1 MTLSESPAKKL
12 TVLIADDV
20 QETRRNTRLM
30 FASLHN
36 VEVVAIASNGRQ
48 AVEMTRQHR
57 PNIVVM
63 DINMPQM
70 DGIEAV
76 RNLRADSEI
85 SHIPVFI
92 STGEGNAKKNFT
104 KEQMTE
110 VQGFVEKPY
119 QIEKILGQIKNI
131 LKE

>member
-1 MTLSESPAKKL
+1 MKKI
-12 TVLIADDV
+12 LIVDDEEMV
-20 QETRRNTRLM
+20 RFMLCECLKDEGY
-30 FASLHN
+30 
-36 VEVVAIASNGRQ
+36 EVIEGENGYDGLNLARMEQ
-48 AVEMTRQHR
+48 PDLV
-57 PNIVVM
+57 IM

-85 SHIPVFI
+85 SHIPIFI
-92 STGEGNAKKNFT
+92 STGVGNAKKNFT